1 VGTKL
6 QVVETKL
13 RVVEKK
19 KKLRVVRQT
28 RLRLGEGLKPWVV
41 EDVEQTLV
49 VENVILGETYVV
61 EKLVEEVAVEWGLAL
76 EVEKVWEPIPRHH
89 LW

>member
-19 KKLRVVRQT
+19 KLRVVRQT
-28 RLRLGEGLKPWVV
+28 RLQLGEGLKPWVV